1 MIHYGK
7 TINGDL
13 QIIVNEES
21 IKEML
26 NIILSAPLME
36 RRTFYGLKRYIEDNY
51 KEILINHKK
60 SNDNENKNSNMV

>member
-51 KEILINHKK
+51 KEMELVSKISLPL
-60 SNDNENKNSNMV
+60 VL